1 MDVVKEGEVLLKS
14 MHVESQK
21 EVVRKLIQEVKHL
34 RWLAESYED
43 DRK

>member
-1 MDVVKEGEVLLKS
+1 MDVIKEGEALLKS

-21 EVVRKLIQEVKHL
+21 EVVKKLIQEVKHL
-34 RWLAESYED
+34 RWLTEVYED

>member
-1 MDVVKEGEVLLKS
+1 MDVIKEAEVMLKS

-21 EVVRKLIQEVKHL
+21 EVVKRLIQEVKHL
-34 RWLAESYED
+34 RWLNEVFED